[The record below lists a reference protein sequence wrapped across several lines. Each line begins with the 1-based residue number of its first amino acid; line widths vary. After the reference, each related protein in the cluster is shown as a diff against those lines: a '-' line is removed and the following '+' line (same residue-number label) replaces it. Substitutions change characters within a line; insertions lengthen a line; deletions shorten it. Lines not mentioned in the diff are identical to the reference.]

1 MFIDKAGRHL
11 MRKNSK
17 YFLLTALF
25 VVSVAFPG
33 RQCFADLKL
42 TEKSVG
48 ITERL
53 DNSIPADLIFT
64 NQDGQQVN
72 LKQLVNKPTVI
83 NFVYFRCPGICSPLM
98 NGLED
103 VIDLSDLQL
112 GKDYQV
118 ITISFDSEETS
129 DLAVKKRAN
138 YLKMIKTQKDVSGW
152 MFLTG
157 DSLNIARATESMG
170 FGFKK
175 SGNEY
180 IHEASLILLS
190 PEGKITRY
198 LKGITFL
205 PFEFKLAIIEASQGK
220 SVHTVN
226 KVLQFCYS
234 FDPKSQH
241 YMLDITKIAGVFVL
255 ILLLTLLLTLLIKS
269 RLRKKAGIQS

>member
-1 MFIDKAGRHL
+1 MMQRNIK
-11 MRKNSK
+11 SI
-17 YFLLTALF
+17 LLPAIVTVF
-25 VVSVAFPG
+25 FAFSG
-33 RQCFADLKL
+33 RQGFADFKL
-42 TEKSVG
+42 NEQSAG

-53 DNSIPADLIFT
+53 NNQIPNDLIFT
-64 NQDGQQVN
+64 NQDGKMVN
-72 LKQLVNKPTVI
+72 LKQLISKPTVI

-98 NGLED
+98 NGLEE

-129 DLAVKKRAN
+129 DLAVKKRGN
-138 YLKMIKTQKDVSGW
+138 YLKMLKTQQDVSGW

-220 SVHTVN
+220 SVHTVS

-255 ILLLTLLLTLLIKS
+255 ILAFTLLVTLLIKS
-269 RLRKKAGIQS
+269 KLRKKSGSKS